1 MIVPGSLRRDPVT
14 LTFDLDILI
23 AVGSSVGGVV
33 VLVCLCCLC
42 RFVSRSRKPARL
54 ILPEGTL
61 GPMDRRF
68 KGKRSLDD
76 CYDEVQGSVDDCDGD
91 LRCSVHVDE
100 ISSSFVSAALVEP
113 MTSQPHS
120 NVCFP
125 AGSTGACLEHVYNL
139 SPTIKI
145 LCSISPNTPPSL
157 TTVSRFVG
165 ITSNQAI
172 KGRMCGVGIT
182 LNEVS
187 LSLSCIGG
195 GRVCCRSPS
204 HSLARFPFLFPC
216 DLEPTLPTNLPLFL
230 K

>member
-76 CYDEVQGSVDDCDGD
+76 CYDDVQGSVDDCDGD

-139 SPTIKI
+139 SPTIMI
-145 LCSISPNTPPSL
+145 LCSIHT
-157 TTVSRFVG
+157 
-165 ITSNQAI
+165 
-172 KGRMCGVGIT
+172 
-182 LNEVS
+182 S
-187 LSLSCIGG
+187 LSYNCLSHTML
-195 GRVCCRSPS
+195 S
-204 HSLARFPFLFPC
+204 HTHLLVRALFLSH
-216 DLEPTLPTNLPLFL
+216 LPLP
-230 K
+230 KQCNHNKS

>member
-33 VLVCLCCLC
+33 VLMLLCCLC
-42 RFVSRSRKPARL
+42 RYIRSRSRKPARL

-68 KGKRSLDD
+68 KCKRSLDD

-91 LRCSVHVDE
+91 LRFSVHLDE
-100 ISSSFVSAALVEP
+100 VSPSFVSAALVEP

-139 SPTIKI
+139 YFFPTIVF
-145 LCSISPNTPPSL
+145 PNYQDHLFRLPIHT
-157 TTVSRFVG
+157 
-165 ITSNQAI
+165 
-172 KGRMCGVGIT
+172 
-182 LNEVS
+182 S
-187 LSLSCIGG
+187 LSYNCLSHTML
-195 GRVCCRSPS
+195 S
-204 HSLARFPFLFPC
+204 HTHLLVRALFLSH
-216 DLEPTLPTNLPLFL
+216 LPLQ
-230 K
+230 KHCNHNKS